1 MSNFFLFNLNF
12 CTTLTCVF
20 DLMFFVPTQIEY
32 DFLRIHNGGSD
43 KDATLWKNT
52 QQQNIDSESFS
63 VNAEF
68 TGNTLP
74 PTINSLKNQLF
85 ISFTSN
91 SNGAGKGFNVSFEF
105 GKKVAN
111 LNRFKSLDVW

>member
-1 MSNFFLFNLNF
+1 MG
-12 CTTLTCVF
+12 
-20 DLMFFVPTQIEY
+20 DQG
-32 DFLRIHNGGSD
+32 IH
-43 KDATLWKNT
+43 
-52 QQQNIDSESFS
+52 
-63 VNAEF
+63 AEF

-111 LNRFKSLDVW
+111 LNRFKLLDVW